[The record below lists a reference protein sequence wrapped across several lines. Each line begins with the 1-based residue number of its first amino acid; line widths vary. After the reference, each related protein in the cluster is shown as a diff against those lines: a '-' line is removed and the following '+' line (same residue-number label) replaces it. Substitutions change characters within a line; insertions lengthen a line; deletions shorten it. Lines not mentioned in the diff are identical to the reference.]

1 MESATQIVIMTAK
14 RREEMF
20 VKLRAATPY
29 PLTEIARLLGLSFQE
44 ARNLDRRLREEVL
57 LEAAMVELKNT
68 LKNGY

>member
-1 MESATQIVIMTAK
+1 MTAK

-29 PLTEIARLLGLSFQE
+29 PLTEIARLLGLSIQE
-44 ARNLDRRLREEVL
+44 ARSLDRRLREEVRV
-57 LEAAMVELKNT
+57 EVAMIELKNA